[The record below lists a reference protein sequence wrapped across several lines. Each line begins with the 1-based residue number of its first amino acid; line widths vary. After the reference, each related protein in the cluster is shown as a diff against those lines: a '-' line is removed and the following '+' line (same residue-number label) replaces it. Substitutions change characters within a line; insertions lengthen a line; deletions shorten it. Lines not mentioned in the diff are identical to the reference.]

1 MFGIGIRGRGAGRKD
16 NRLIRLVGDVKWETQ
31 PIDRREKSAAALS
44 AAVDRR
50 TRCRSFQFPNLLM
63 HACGQECE
71 TSAPFVLVRLQTFVL
86 GVQLA
91 AHIHVFHGTNNTF
104 PSL

>member
-31 PIDRREKSAAALS
+31 PIDRRDKSAAALS

-50 TRCRSFQFPNLLM
+50 SM
-63 HACGQECE
+63 I
-71 TSAPFVLVRLQTFVL
+71 
-86 GVQLA
+86 A
-91 AHIHVFHGTNNTF
+91 AVSDSRT
-104 PSL
+104 PSTVWWQP